1 MKYQKKMLIVKLL
14 PIFLICNFSFAELDA
29 VKTVNSKCPFSNNK
43 VDSAQT
49 LSYGVCCGNCL
60 KKAAAN
66 VSAFI
71 KKTKPNNKSC
81 SFSAK
86 PVRKTFTIGFCCSKC
101 KKKAS

>member
-1 MKYQKKMLIVKLL
+1 MKYQKKMLIIKLL
-14 PIFLICNFSFAELDA
+14 PIFLIFNLSIAEPNSG
-29 VKTVNSKCPFSNNK
+29 KTINSNCPISNQK

-86 PVRKTFTIGFCCSKC
+86 PVRKTLTIGFCCSKC